1 MSNSQ
6 IAASLLKRQRCL
18 TWEGSLA
25 GLKRGWA
32 CIKRTNTWE
41 PWLQMLCAAQEGAGG
56 LLDGASHEQGATEK
70 QPFLFFNPL
79 LPAMHPGTAHP
90 SPLPCP
96 PPHLTGFR
104 LDRTPHTGTSQCLN
118 KSQFKARLKLSEVSS
133 ISSHAL
139 KNQESLRS
147 CSEALPTDA
156 VRSVAQLLSIY
167 KENVLKY
174 PLVH

>member
-1 MSNSQ
+1 MFNLGRLSCRPKKGLGMHQ
-6 IAASLLKRQRCL
+6 EDKHLGAVAADAVCSTGGCRWAL
-18 TWEGSLA
+18 
-25 GLKRGWA
+25 GWG
-32 CIKRTNTWE
+32 
-41 PWLQMLCAAQEGAGG
+41 QQ
-56 LLDGASHEQGATEK
+56 EQGATEK

>member
-1 MSNSQ
+1 MHQ
-6 IAASLLKRQRCL
+6 DDKHLGVVAADAVCSTGGCRWAL
-18 TWEGSLA
+18 
-25 GLKRGWA
+25 GWGQ
-32 CIKRTNTWE
+32 
-41 PWLQMLCAAQEGAGG
+41 PGAGCYRKTTFPVFQSPPPT
-56 LLDGASHEQGATEK
+56 LV
-70 QPFLFFNPL
+70 
-79 LPAMHPGTAHP
+79 PGTAHP

-104 LDRTPHTGTSQCLN
+104 LDRTLHTGTSQCLN
-118 KSQFKARLKLSEVSS
+118 KSQLKPRLKLSKVSS

-174 PLVH
+174 PLTHWISPGKYKRTTVVWE